1 MEASSSRDSP
11 LHFPAS
17 QTQHHH
23 PYFTP
28 TEVDILSEQQR
39 GKMSITQED
48 RARQQACGFIE
59 AIGSRVGF
67 PRRTIATAQNLYHRF
82 HLFFAR
88 KDFNYHDVTLA
99 ALYVSTK
106 MHDTLKK
113 PRELLMVSYAVRFPE
128 QAAKSKSIA
137 GEIDMDP
144 AVVEA
149 DRQRLLA
156 VERLILETICF
167 NFTSRM
173 PFPYVIKIGRELK
186 ASKKLTKFAWRL
198 TIDSQ
203 RTLSPLQ
210 FPPHVVAVACIN
222 LAALLSS
229 FEKGPTQAQPG
240 CASDH
245 QIAAMLR
252 THGPWERKF
261 QAQVEDLELIAHA
274 LLDLLIAAA
283 QNPSASASPST
294 PSSPSAYSP
303 YPHSS
308 RNNALNPSS
317 NPHIPPQPSPCP
329 YNSDQ
334 LIRLK
339 ISLRESEHK
348 PRERTALFGD
358 VRSSGGGRG
367 EAMKKGGMGGAGA
380 LGKNEGTVRFLFG
393 PNGAS

>member
-1 MEASSSRDSP
+1 M
-11 LHFPAS
+11 
-17 QTQHHH
+17 T
-23 PYFTP
+23 
-28 TEVDILSEQQR
+28 
-39 GKMSITQED
+39 G
-48 RARQQACGFIE
+48 
-59 AIGSRVGF
+59 
-67 PRRTIATAQNLYHRF
+67 
-82 HLFFAR
+82 
-88 KDFNYHDVTLA
+88 
-99 ALYVSTK
+99 
-106 MHDTLKK
+106 
-113 PRELLMVSYAVRFPE
+113 ELLSSFLRPVQFAILV
-128 QAAKSKSIA
+128 AC
-137 GEIDMDP
+137 
-144 AVVEA
+144 
-149 DRQRLLA
+149 LLTDHFLA
-156 VERLILETICF
+156 
-167 NFTSRM
+167 
-173 PFPYVIKIGRELK
+173 
-186 ASKKLTKFAWRL
+186 
-198 TIDSQ
+198 SQ

-261 QAQVEDLELIAHA
+261 QAQVEDLERQSDLPRLPSESDYTVTHVQFVPIGTEVIAHA

-308 RNNALNPSS
+308 RNNALNPSSS

-358 VRSSGGGRG
+358 VRSSGGGGG
-367 EAMKKGGMGGAGA
+367 EAMKKGGMGGAG
-380 LGKNEGTVRFLFG
+380 GVGQE
-393 PNGAS
+393 